1 MNVPTARFRVLLA
14 TLALVLV
21 AAGGSPA
28 AAQATSPSLPWVT
41 VSPLAGTPDAT
52 PATQISFL
60 GAPAADISQIVV
72 RGSQSGIHAGRLE
85 PYATGTGASY
95 LPDRPFTVGE
105 QVTVSAVETING
117 VHRAIGTS
125 FTIGRLYAL
134 PAASGPTGAT
144 GATGAMGAT
153 GAAGASPTA
162 GVSGTASDGVETF
175 ASLPGVHP
183 PAVTVTTPASDPA
196 LGDVFLT
203 PVDGPSQAGA
213 MIVNPTGQLVWFA
226 PAAPGNQATDLRVQ
240 QYLGKTVLTYWQ
252 GRIAYGHGIGTGVI
266 DNQAYEPIAKVHA
279 GNGLSMD
286 LHDFELG
293 PDGVAWIT
301 VYEPVYDNLSSVGG
315 SSDGIIEDCVI
326 QEIDVR
332 TGLVMF
338 EWHALGHVPLSASYS
353 PPSRSPGSVWDWFH
367 LNSIDVEPDQNIL
380 ISSRNTWTVY
390 QIGHTFGEVI
400 WQLGGHAS
408 SFALGPNVR
417 FAWQHDATMITTTS
431 LEIFDNED
439 TPEIEGRS
447 RAIDVSLN
455 FSTHTATLA
464 HQYETPTTNV
474 LSPSQ
479 GDVQQLPNAD
489 QFVGWGQVG
498 LVSEF
503 SPTNALTFQLT
514 LPPLVQS
521 YRAYRFPWSGQ
532 PITRPTV
539 AANVGSAAGTTAVA
553 VNWNGATNVASW
565 QVLAGSSPEAL
576 APVGSPVATAGFETQ
591 ITAPTSAPFVA
602 VRALGKGGAVLSTSL
617 AVSVQS
623 SPA

>member
-1 MNVPTARFRVLLA
+1 MNLVTDRFRVLLA
-14 TLALVLV
+14 TLASAL
-21 AAGGSPA
+21 AAVWILPAGAQA
-28 AAQATSPSLPWVT
+28 AAPAMPWVT

-60 GAPAADISQIVV
+60 GVPAADISQIVV
-72 RGSQSGIHAGRLE
+72 RGSLSGTHAGKLE

-95 LPDRPFTVGE
+95 LPDRPFTIGE
-105 QVTVSAVETING
+105 QVTVSAVETVQG

-125 FTIGRLYAL
+125 FTVGKLFIL
-134 PAASGPTGAT
+134 PPSGAT
-144 GATGAMGAT
+144 GATRVTGPAGATGPSGAT
-153 GAAGASPTA
+153 GA
-162 GVSGTASDGVETF
+162 SGTAANGVESF
-175 ASLPGVHP
+175 ASLPNVHP

-203 PVDGPSQAGA
+203 PSDGPGQAGA
-213 MIVNPTGQLVWFA
+213 MIVNPAGQLVWFA
-226 PAAPGNQATDLRVQ
+226 PTAPGNQAADLRVQ

-266 DNQAYEPIAKVHA
+266 DNQAYEPIAKVRA

-293 PDGVAWIT
+293 PNGVAWIT
-301 VYEPVYDNLSSVGG
+301 VYEPVYENLSSVGG
-315 SSDGIIEDCVI
+315 SSDGIVEDCVI

-353 PPSRSPGSVWDWFH
+353 APSRSPGSIWDWFH

-380 ISSRNTWTVY
+380 ISSRNTWAVY
-390 QIGHTFGEVI
+390 QIGHTFGEII
-400 WQLGGHAS
+400 WELGGRAGT
-408 SFALGPNVR
+408 FALGPNVR
-417 FAWQHDATMITTTS
+417 FAWQHDATMITSTS

-447 RAIDVSLN
+447 RAIDVALD
-455 FSTHTATLA
+455 FSTHTATLV
-464 HQYETPTTNV
+464 HEYETPTADV

-503 SPTNALTFQLT
+503 SPANALTFQLK
-514 LPPLVQS
+514 LPPLFES
-521 YRAYRFPWSGQ
+521 YRAYRFTWSAQ
-532 PITRPTV
+532 PTTRPAVV
-539 AANVGSAAGTTAVA
+539 ATAGSSAGTTAVA
-553 VNWNGATNVASW
+553 VNWNGATGVVSW
-565 QVLAGSSPEAL
+565 QLLAGSGPAAL

-591 ITAPTSAPFVA
+591 VTAPTGAAFVA

-617 AVSVQS
+617 AVAVQP